1 MPTLSKNSRAK
12 RNRVKRAIIRKN
24 IELFDEAFAV
34 EKYKVTHISENG
46 AKIVKLWREKIGY
59 AQSTWDGDI
68 LWNAYR
74 NWGIIKRKKNGNK
87 KIS

>member
-1 MPTLSKNSRAK
+1 MPSLSKKHR
-12 RNRVKRAIIRKN
+12 RNRNKVKHAIIHEN
-24 IELFDEAFAV
+24 MELFDEVFAV

-59 AQSTWDGDI
+59 SKNTWDGDL

-74 NWGIIKRKKNGNK
+74 NWNQIKGNQK
-87 KIS
+87 R